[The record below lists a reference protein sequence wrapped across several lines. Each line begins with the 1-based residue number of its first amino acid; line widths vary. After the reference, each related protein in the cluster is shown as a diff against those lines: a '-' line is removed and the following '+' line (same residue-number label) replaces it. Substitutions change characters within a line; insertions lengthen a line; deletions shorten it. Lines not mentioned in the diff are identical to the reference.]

1 MQKIIP
7 FALTTL
13 LGSSAMAAE
22 LVIKLEVPK
31 LDVAEY
37 HKPYVALWIER
48 PDQTL
53 AANLQ
58 VWYDVKKRNNE
69 GAKWLKDLRQWW
81 RRSGRDLSL
90 PIDGVSAATRI
101 VGEHNLSFA
110 GDSNALA
117 KLPAGEYNLIVEAA
131 REGGGREVVKLP
143 FVWNGKEQAVMSV
156 QGSHELGKVS
166 VQVKK

>member
-1 MQKIIP
+1 MQKLLP
-7 FALTTL
+7 FAITTL

-22 LVIKLEVPK
+22 LVVKVEIPK

-48 PDQTL
+48 PDQTM

-58 VWYDVKKRNNE
+58 VWYDVKKSNNQ

-81 RRSGRDLSL
+81 RRTGRELTL

-101 VGEHNLSFA
+101 VGEHTVSFS
-110 GDSNALA
+110 GNSGALE
-117 KLPAGEYNLIVEAA
+117 KLPAGDYNLIVEAA
-131 REGGGREVVKLP
+131 REGGGREVLKVP
-143 FVWNGKEQAVMSV
+143 FQWGGKDSPAVTA
-156 QGSHELGKVS
+156 QGSNELGKVS